1 MSPGPWCLSVRTRV
15 VSVCL
20 DACGVCL
27 SLHACSV
34 AMPAHRSGWGTRVR
48 GSVTEPSAGEQQL
61 PFLITAIIKALMMG
75 RVLRPPAWHRGGWQ
89 ELFAQLKPPEM
100 SELGGGWW
108 GQDELVATQG
118 LSPHSLG
125 VLSWDGEHQ
134 LCDSSSVQ
142 GWEKLPDPARAHLQ
156 QLAVVDVLTKRP
168 FVSLTASNSPGGAG
182 LPTCCRHVPVSQDS
196 LRVVVA
202 DERGWGCGR
211 RLTATH
217 GCPVAPRG
225 LLGAAGALLPPWGS
239 LTVCWEAA
247 RHGTGTAASQL
258 PDVSSLA
265 SPGRDKCWLRD
276 LLRKLFIF
284 RG

>member
-1 MSPGPWCLSVRTRV
+1 MDDYPPLPGRPRVLSAGGCGAGGGTCAVSPGPWCLSVRTRV

-89 ELFAQLKPPEM
+89 ELFAQLKPLEM

-125 VLSWDGEHQ
+125 VATGSSIGMENISCVTAAQCRAGRNCPTLPGPI
-134 LCDSSSVQ
+134 SSSWLLWMFSQ
-142 GWEKLPDPARAHLQ
+142 NDPLC
-156 QLAVVDVLTKRP
+156 L
-168 FVSLTASNSPGGAG
+168 
-182 LPTCCRHVPVSQDS
+182 
-196 LRVVVA
+196 
-202 DERGWGCGR
+202 
-211 RLTATH
+211 
-217 GCPVAPRG
+217 
-225 LLGAAGALLPPWGS
+225 
-239 LTVCWEAA
+239 
-247 RHGTGTAASQL
+247 
-258 PDVSSLA
+258 
-265 SPGRDKCWLRD
+265 
-276 LLRKLFIF
+276 
-284 RG
+284 